1 MRKFFR
7 RAAAIAAAGLA
18 ATIAGTTVPASA
30 AAGTAALAVSMT
42 PGTGTLVQGTPTR
55 FVITVTNRGPNV
67 APAANLH
74 LYLGAD
80 PNTFHLAL
88 PTTMK
93 VDGSPNVANWAM
105 GNLAVGQTVSTTIV
119 MVGQQR
125 TGANPNNVP
134 GALILEATSKA
145 YNPLLI
151 HTRDGSVFS
160 TSRRFTT
167 VAPTN
172 HSPFGSLDRVT
183 VVGRSVRV
191 QGWAADPDDL
201 FLPLPISLANNG
213 VRHPGVTHPV
223 ARPDVAQARGTGPN
237 QGFDVSLALPPG
249 RHAICTYV
257 ANAGGGF
264 STDLGCRTV
273 TIV

>member
-1 MRKFFR
+1 MSKFLL
-7 RAAAIAAAGLA
+7 RAAAIVAAGLA
-18 ATIAGTTVPASA
+18 ATFALSTAPATATT
-30 AAGTAALAVSMT
+30 GTAALAVSLT

-55 FVITVTNRGPNV
+55 FVISVTNRGPNA
-67 APAANLH
+67 APAANLR
-74 LYLGAD
+74 LYLGQD

-93 VDGSPNVANWAM
+93 LDRSPYVANWAI
-105 GNLAVGQTVSTTIV
+105 GNLAVGQTASTSFLII
-119 MVGQQR
+119 GQRR
-125 TGANPNNVP
+125 TGSTPDVVQ
-134 GALILEATSKA
+134 GFMELLATSKA
-145 YNPLLI
+145 GNPLLI
-151 HTRDGSVFS
+151 RDGAGDVYS
-160 TSRRFTT
+160 TSRKFVT
-167 VAPTN
+167 VAPIN

-223 ARPDVAQARGTGPN
+223 ARPDVAQARGTGPKP
-237 QGFDVSLALPPG
+237 GFDVSLTLPPG
-249 RHAICTYV
+249 RHSICTYA

-273 TIV
+273 TIG